1 MKARRMANKPLQIEK
16 FRVTL
21 WIALLA
27 GTLVVALFL
36 PRVDSSY
43 IRVKDAATVT
53 MWSLNGFSLSSLFPF
68 FGDHKSDLSIRIVDA
83 GYMHDGKDA
92 IVHVENTGDRGAI
105 RVTVGNV
112 GDERSGVWI
121 LIAKLPITGTNTF
134 ISKTQQPIAVGE
146 EKTFLLAFDNLDVD
160 VTKTA
165 TLRVEMLDGTEQDLS
180 NNTVQ
185 YDFSTLQ

>member
-1 MKARRMANKPLQIEK
+1 MLYSPIREVPLPYMKARRMANKPLQIEK

-53 MWSLNGFSLSSLFPF
+53 MWSLNG
-68 FGDHKSDLSIRIVDA
+68 LSIRIVDA